1 MKERQEIGAGQIDI
15 GRVKERQEIG
25 GREIEIG

>member
-25 GREIEIG
+25 GREIDIG

>member
-15 GRVKERQEIG
+15 GKVKERQEIG
-25 GREIEIG
+25 GREIDIG

>member
-25 GREIEIG
+25 GREIDVG